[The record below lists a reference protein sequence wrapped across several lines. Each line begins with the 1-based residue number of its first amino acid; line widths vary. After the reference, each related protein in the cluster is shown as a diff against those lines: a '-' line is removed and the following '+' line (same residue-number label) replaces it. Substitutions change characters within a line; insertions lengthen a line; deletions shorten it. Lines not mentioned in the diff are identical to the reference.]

1 MGLTSDLRSWGLPG
15 PFRHETIDL
24 GASRIDWRRLDK
36 SVLAYGNGR
45 SYGDSCINDGQSL
58 LLTRRLDRYQSFDE
72 ATGVLECDTGV
83 MLSDIIRDFLP
94 RGWFLPV
101 TPGTRFITVGGAI
114 ANDVHG
120 KNHHI
125 AGAFGDHV
133 DSILLERSDG
143 SILNCSAH
151 ENSELFR
158 ATIGG
163 LGLTGLIRSAAI
175 RLRQVENG
183 WMKVHEQR
191 FASLDEFFLIDE
203 RAESTHEYTV
213 AWIDCAARGAHLGRG
228 VYLAANHAETG
239 DIGNRPQMPAA
250 SRLRTIPVTP
260 PISLVNRYSLRVF
273 NEAYWR
279 RAAARREFLQPLMSF
294 FYPLDSLLEWNRIYG
309 PKGFFQYQCV
319 LVHDARA
326 TIKKILGEIA
336 CSSQGSFLAVLKTFG
351 DRRAPGMLS
360 FPRPGITLALDF
372 PNRGRDT
379 HALFERLDHLV
390 QSACGAL
397 YPAKDARMPSALF
410 RSGYPAVGDFGHWKD
425 PRFSSSFWRR
435 VMESQ

>member
-1 MGLTSDLRSWGLPG
+1 MQTASIRSWGLPG
-15 PFRHETIDL
+15 PFQHETADL
-24 GASRIDWRRLDK
+24 SVHGIDWRRMPGH
-36 SVLAYGNGR
+36 VLAYGNGR

-72 ATGVLECDTGV
+72 STGLIECDAGV

-101 TPGTRFITVGGAI
+101 TPGTRFVTVGGAI

-125 AGAFGDHV
+125 AGSFGDHV
-133 DSILLERSDG
+133 DSLLLERSDG
-143 SILNCSAH
+143 SVLNCSSH
-151 ENSELFR
+151 ENSGLFR

-175 RLRQVENG
+175 RLRRVENG
-183 WMKVHEQR
+183 WMKVYEQR
-191 FASLDEFFLIDE
+191 FGLLDEFFSINE
-203 RAESTHEYTV
+203 WAESSYEYTV

-250 SRLRTIPVTP
+250 PRSRTIPVTP

-279 RAAARREFLQPLMSF
+279 RAAARREFLQPLLSY
-294 FYPLDSLLEWNRIYG
+294 FYPLDSLLEWNRVYG

-319 LVHDARA
+319 LVRDARA
-326 TIKKILGEIA
+326 ATKELLGEIA
-336 CSSQGSFLAVLKTFG
+336 GSGHGSFLAVLKTFG

-360 FPRPGITLALDF
+360 FPRPGVTLALDF

-379 HALFERLDHLV
+379 HLLFERLDRIV
-390 QSACGAL
+390 QNAEGAL
-397 YPAKDARMPSALF
+397 YPAKDARMPGALF
-410 RSGYPAVGDFGHWKD
+410 RSGYPALGDFGQWKD

-435 VMESQ
+435 VMESE

>member
-1 MGLTSDLRSWGLPG
+1 MQNTSIRSWGLPG
-15 PFRHETIDL
+15 PFQHETADL
-24 GASRIDWRRLDK
+24 SVQDTDWRRMPGN
-36 SVLAYGNGR
+36 VLAYGNGR

-58 LLTRRLDRYQSFDE
+58 LLTRRLDRYRSFDG
-72 ATGVLECDTGV
+72 TSGLLECDAGV
-83 MLSDIIRDFLP
+83 MLADIIRDFLP

-101 TPGTRFITVGGAI
+101 TPGTRFVTIGGAI

-120 KNHHI
+120 KNHHV
-125 AGAFGDHV
+125 AGSFGDHV
-133 DSILLERSDG
+133 GSILLERSNG

-151 ENSELFR
+151 GNSELFR

-175 RLRQVENG
+175 RLRRVENG
-183 WMKVHEQR
+183 WMKVYEQR
-191 FASLDEFFLIDE
+191 FASLDEFFLLNE
-203 RAESTHEYTV
+203 EAESTYEYTV

-250 SRLRTIPVTP
+250 PRPRTIPVVP
-260 PISLVNRYSLRVF
+260 PISLVNRYSLRIF

-279 RAAARREFLQPLMSF
+279 CAAERREFLQPILSY
-294 FYPLDSLLEWNRIYG
+294 FYPLDSLLEWNRVYG
-309 PKGFFQYQCV
+309 PMGFFQYQCV

-326 TIKKILGEIA
+326 TIKNMLGEIA
-336 CSSQGSFLAVLKTFG
+336 GSGQGSFLTVLKKFG
-351 DRRAPGMLS
+351 DRSALGMLS
-360 FPRPGITLALDF
+360 FPRPGVTLALDF
-372 PNRGRDT
+372 PYRGRDT
-379 HALFERLDHLV
+379 YSLFERLDRLV
-390 QSACGAL
+390 QNAGGAL
-397 YPAKDARMPSALF
+397 YPAKDARMPGALF

-435 VMESQ
+435 VMEPQ